1 MLILTRLLPA
11 AAAADVVAVLALTAD
26 DRTRSRH
33 RFTTEEGIPVLLR
46 LPRGTLLRGNTL
58 LTSEAG
64 DVVRVVAKPEP
75 VIVVTATSEFALL
88 RAAYH
93 LGNRHVPLEISRDR
107 LTFQPDPVLEAMLE
121 QLGDLSLQRAVL
133 AFEPEA
139 GAYHTGGH
147 SHADSHALD
156 HSPTDPD
163 HDHGPKPTDHASH
176 DSVHHHS
183 HRQGHGHD

>member
-11 AAAADVVAVLALTAD
+11 DADADVAAVLALTAD

-33 RFTTEEGIPVLLR
+33 RFTAEEGIPVLLR

-58 LTSEAG
+58 LASEAG

-75 VIVVTATSEFALL
+75 VVVVTAASEFALL

-121 QLGDLSLQRAVL
+121 QLGELSLRRAVL

-139 GAYHTGGH
+139 GAYRTGGT
-147 SHADSHALD
+147 AIPIPIRFMAQN
-156 HSPTDPD
+156 TMIMV
-163 HDHGPKPTDHASH
+163 AMI
-176 DSVHHHS
+176 
-183 HRQGHGHD
+183 